1 MIFIRKWGKIIFLEG
16 PLSLFYKIIIYSE
29 IWVANFAVLKNQN
42 FFAVRWIFLNLEYKY
57 NKQ

>member
-29 IWVANFAVLKNQN
+29 IWVSNFAVQKITK
-42 FFAVRWIFLNLEYKY
+42 FFNNSKRFSKFEI
-57 NKQ
+57 